1 MIIID
6 LPWPN
11 STNTHW
17 RHARG
22 RTYLS
27 PEGIAFRSAVKL
39 TANIHGLT
47 APEGRLDVGVQLYPP
62 DKRIRDLDNF
72 GTKSLLDALT
82 HSGIIQDDSLI
93 DKLTIERMPVVKGGK
108 CRVFISEYK
117 KYEAE
122 E

>member
-1 MIIID
+1 MIILD

-27 PEGIAFRSAVKL
+27 PAGVAFRSAVKVSAML
-39 TANIHGLT
+39 HGLT
-47 APEGRLDVGVQLYPP
+47 APDGRLDVGVQLYPP
-62 DKRIRDLDNF
+62 DKRVRDLDNF
-72 GTKSLLDALT
+72 GTKSLLDAIT
-82 HSGIIQDDSLI
+82 HAGIIKDDSLI

-108 CRVFISEYK
+108 CRVFISEYRK
-117 KYEAE
+117 TDET
-122 E
+122 

>member
-27 PEGIAFRSAVKL
+27 PAGIAFRLAVKL

-82 HSGIIQDDSLI
+82 HAGIIQDDSLI